1 VVAEHP
7 ITFIRWV
14 SAAQRLVRVA
24 SEPSLDLLGDR
35 PPKIEPLPAPR
46 TSRSLLLQKSQL
58 VGSGLTMLI
67 AQTLNH
73 GQHAHT
79 VRNRL
84 HFGQL

>member
-1 VVAEHP
+1 M
-7 ITFIRWV
+7 
-14 SAAQRLVRVA
+14 RLA
-24 SEPSLDLLGDR
+24 SEPSLDLLCDG

-46 TSRSLLLQKSQL
+46 TSRSLLLQKRKL
-58 VGSGLTMLI
+58 ACSGQTMLI

-73 GQHAHT
+73 GQHGHT